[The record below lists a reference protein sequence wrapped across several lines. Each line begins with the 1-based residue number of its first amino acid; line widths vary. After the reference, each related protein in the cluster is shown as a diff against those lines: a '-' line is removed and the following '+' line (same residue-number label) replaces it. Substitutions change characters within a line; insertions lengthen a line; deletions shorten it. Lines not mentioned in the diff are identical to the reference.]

1 MRIHTFTAFCVGV
14 ILTIGSMGAQSD
26 GRRLEQGAAVES
38 VDRTLKADR
47 LPFVKTG
54 AAREQ
59 SVGLQL
65 PEGCEALVSPLAH
78 RQLARIAAHC
88 ES

>member
-1 MRIHTFTAFCVGV
+1 MRTRTFTAFCVGV
-14 ILTIGSMGAQSD
+14 ILTIGSVGAQSD
-26 GRRLEQGAAVES
+26 GRRLERSAAVES
-38 VDRTLKADR
+38 VDRTHKADR
-47 LPFVKTG
+47 LLVVKT

-59 SVGLQL
+59 SAGLAL

-78 RQLARIAAHC
+78 RQLARMAAHC